1 MSTRYYL
8 PLRHYVLV
16 KYIVKTIITKNHPQ
30 TSHTKSVLL
39 IRDKPDKLCSIV
51 EFNSPAEISITQK
64 VDDKINAYGL

>member
-1 MSTRYYL
+1 MK
-8 PLRHYVLV
+8 PA
-16 KYIVKTIITKNHPQ
+16 TK